1 MYKKMYLP
9 FLLIGSI
16 LVMIHIPTQCQSMDH
31 INRIVKYER
40 LIDHSLFLVVVNPST
55 KKQLNLEKKVSKRQ
69 ERKALKKYVKK
80 DFKKNRK
87 GGDKNYLASQK
98 KTDAVAIIM
107 LIRFGLLIVGLI
119 VLASVFSEGF
129 I

>member
-1 MYKKMYLP
+1 
-9 FLLIGSI
+9 
-16 LVMIHIPTQCQSMDH
+16 MDH

-107 LIRFGLLIVGLI
+107 LILFGLLIVGLI